1 MNAAPTWQP
10 MHLDI
15 DGGRRF
21 AVLHEPAGAPRG
33 LVLHVHAWAEEMNK
47 SRRMVALQAR
57 ALAAAGWTVLVPDLH
72 GCGDSDGDFG
82 EATWARW
89 QQDVAAAATW
99 LRQRHDAAA
108 DALWLWGHRCGA
120 LLASEV
126 AASLPQPAHLLLWQP
141 ATAGRTVLQQFLR
154 LRLAADL
161 QAGPAEQRPE
171 GTRGVV
177 KTLLDE
183 LAAGRPVDVAGY
195 SVHPDL
201 AAGLDRATL
210 MPPRDGRR
218 AVWLELSRADTPAL
232 LPASERVVAGWR
244 AQGVPVDAAAV
255 AGPGFWQ
262 SVEIEEAPA
271 LVEATRAALQ
281 AVAPDARPAARQ
293 GVGNAMALP
302 ATTGAA

>member
-1 MNAAPTWQP
+1 
-10 MHLDI
+10 
-15 DGGRRF
+15 
-21 AVLHEPAGAPRG
+21 
-33 LVLHVHAWAEEMNK
+33 
-47 SRRMVALQAR
+47 
-57 ALAAAGWTVLVPDLH
+57 
-72 GCGDSDGDFG
+72 
-82 EATWARW
+82 
-89 QQDVAAAATW
+89 
-99 LRQRHDAAA
+99 
-108 DALWLWGHRCGA
+108 
-120 LLASEV
+120 
-126 AASLPQPAHLLLWQP
+126 
-141 ATAGRTVLQQFLR
+141 
-154 LRLAADL
+154 
-161 QAGPAEQRPE
+161 
-171 GTRGVV
+171 
-177 KTLLDE
+177 
-183 LAAGRPVDVAGY
+183 VDVAGY

-218 AVWLELSRADTPAL
+218 AVWLEVARADTPAL